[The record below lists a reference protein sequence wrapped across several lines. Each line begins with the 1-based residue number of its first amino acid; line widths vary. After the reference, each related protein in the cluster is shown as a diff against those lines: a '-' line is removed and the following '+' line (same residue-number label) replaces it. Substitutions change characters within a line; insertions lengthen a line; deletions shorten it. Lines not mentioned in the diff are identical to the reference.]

1 MSVIAWLRGRPVL
14 RGVAILGP
22 AVAIVL
28 TAGRLL
34 TPAGQDA
41 HDPSPVTA
49 APGPVIAGPPAPEA
63 ASPGQPTARPPV
75 PDAAALAAAGAVA
88 KAFLVGYASYRY
100 DDGPGVLRSK
110 LRPYDTDTFDG
121 SLAQGGG
128 AGVGLQQR
136 VQQHEVASATVENVN
151 SEGLAPDGRLVMVAL
166 VSQPITSDQGPVMR
180 PRYVELFLVDTASG
194 WRVDGV
200 MP

>member
-22 AVAIVL
+22 AVAIAL

-41 HDPSPVTA
+41 HDLSPATA
-49 APGPVIAGPPAPEA
+49 APAPVIAGPPAPEA

-75 PDAAALAAAGAVA
+75 PDAAALAAAAAVA

-110 LRPYDTDTFDG
+110 LRPYDTDTLDG

-166 VSQPITSDQGPVMR
+166 VSQAITSDQGPVMR
-180 PRYVELFLVDTASG
+180 PR
-194 WRVDGV
+194 
-200 MP
+200 